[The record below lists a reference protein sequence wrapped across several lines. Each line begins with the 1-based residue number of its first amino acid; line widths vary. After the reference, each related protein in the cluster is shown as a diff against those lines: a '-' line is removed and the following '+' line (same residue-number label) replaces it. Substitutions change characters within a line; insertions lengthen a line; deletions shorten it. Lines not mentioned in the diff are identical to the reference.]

1 MSSPRIVSA
10 VAGLREVAARTA
22 WTQWGA
28 IFTSA
33 GSRRTARAIV
43 DPEALLLGS
52 LALMGHEPRL
62 WRVARLW
69 ARYGARLLSVQRA
82 KNIGRLFPAAVVEQL
97 GEFARLAV
105 TDGGDVRWGSLASDS
120 AEAAQAR
127 RREPQANW
135 LLEGGPALVLR
146 LRLGFGV
153 GIKADVVAHLIGLG
167 GGGATVQQ
175 IAKATQYYGRA
186 VRRAI
191 EELAA
196 SGFIEARSTAPAS
209 YRVDLGKWAELLAI
223 NTDDPPAWR
232 PWVSVY
238 AFVAALD
245 AWASDPAPRSAF
257 VLASEARDL
266 LTAHAPALEPAGV
279 RLPAPGRHRG
289 EGYLEPFGQV
299 LKGLV
304 EFLDLAV

>member
-1 MSSPRIVSA
+1 MSSQRIANA
-10 VAGLREVAARTA
+10 VAGAREAAARA
-22 WTQWGA
+22 VWTQWGA

-33 GSRRTARAIV
+33 GGRRAARAIV

-82 KNIGRLFPAAVVEQL
+82 KNIGRLFPASVGEQL
-97 GEFARLAV
+97 GEFARIAV
-105 TDGGDVRWGSLASDS
+105 ADGGDVRWRSLAGDS
-120 AEAAQAR
+120 PEAER
-127 RREPQANW
+127 VGRREPQANW
-135 LLEGGPALVLR
+135 LLEGGPALMLR

-153 GIKADVVAHLIGLG
+153 GIKADVVAYLVGRA

-209 YRVDLGKWAELLAI
+209 YRADLGKWAELLAI
-223 NTDDPPAWR
+223 GADDPPAWR

-245 AWASDPAPRSAF
+245 AWASGPAPQSAF

-266 LTAHAPALEPAGV
+266 MAEHKRALEPAGV

-289 EGYLEPFGQV
+289 EGYLEPFGQA
-299 LKGLV
+299 LKGLA
-304 EFLDLAV
+304 EFLDSVV

>member
-1 MSSPRIVSA
+1 MSSRRIANA
-10 VAGLREVAARTA
+10 VAGVREAAARAA

-28 IFTSA
+28 IFTPA
-33 GSRRTARAIV
+33 GGQRTARAIV

-82 KNIGRLFPAAVVEQL
+82 KNIGRRFPPSVAKPL

-105 TDGGDVRWGSLASDS
+105 ADGGDVRWRSVATASTEPAS
-120 AEAAQAR
+120 VG
-127 RREPQANW
+127 RREPQASRV
-135 LLEGGPALVLR
+135 LEGGPALMLR

-153 GIKADVVAHLIGLG
+153 GIKADVIAHLVGLA

-175 IAKATQYYGRA
+175 IAEATQYYGRA
-186 VRRAI
+186 VRRAS

-209 YRVDLGKWAELLAI
+209 YRVDLDKWTQLLGIAR
-223 NTDDPPAWR
+223 DDPPAWR
-232 PWVSVY
+232 PWGSVY

-245 AWASDPAPRSAF
+245 AWASGPAPQSAF

-266 LTAHAPALEPAGV
+266 VTQHARGLEPAGV
-279 RLPAPGRHRG
+279 SLTALSRHRG
-289 EGYLEPFGQV
+289 EGYLEPFRRA
-299 LKGLV
+299 LEELS
-304 EFLDLAV
+304 EFLGSAV

>member
-1 MSSPRIVSA
+1 MSSQRIA
-10 VAGLREVAARTA
+10 NAIAGVREAAARAA

-33 GSRRTARAIV
+33 GGRRTAASIV

-52 LALMGHEPRL
+52 LALSGHEPRL

-82 KNIGRLFPAAVVEQL
+82 KNIGRRFPPSVGERLA
-97 GEFARLAV
+97 EFARVAV
-105 TDGGDVRWGSLASDS
+105 ADGGDIRWRSLAGD
-120 AEAAQAR
+120 AQSESTS
-127 RREPQANW
+127 RREPQANRV
-135 LLEGGPALVLR
+135 LEGGSALMLR

-153 GIKADVVAHLIGLG
+153 GIKADVVAHLVGLA
-167 GGGATVQQ
+167 GGGATVLQ
-175 IAKATQYYGRA
+175 IAEATQYYSRA
-186 VRRAI
+186 VRRAA

-196 SGFIEARSTAPAS
+196 AGFIEARSTAPAS
-209 YRVDLGKWAELLAI
+209 YRADLYRWAELLAI
-223 NTDDPPAWR
+223 TADEPPAWR

-245 AWASDPAPRSAF
+245 VWASRPAPQSAF

-266 LTAHAPALEPAGV
+266 AAEHAPALEAAGV
-279 RLPAPGRHRG
+279 RLSALGKHRG
-289 EGYLEPFGQV
+289 EAYVEPFGKA
-299 LKGLV
+299 LKDTA
-304 EFLDLAV
+304 EFFDSAV

>member
-1 MSSPRIVSA
+1 MSSQRIA
-10 VAGLREVAARTA
+10 NAIAGVREAAARAA

-33 GSRRTARAIV
+33 AGRRAAAAIV

-52 LALMGHEPRL
+52 LALSGHEPRL

-82 KNIGRLFPAAVVEQL
+82 KNIGRRFPPSVGEQL
-97 GEFARLAV
+97 AEFARLAV
-105 TDGGDVRWGSLASDS
+105 ADGGDIRWRSLAVDS
-120 AEAAQAR
+120 SEAKLVS
-127 RREPQANW
+127 RREPQAHRV
-135 LLEGGPALVLR
+135 LEGGSALMLR

-153 GIKADVVAHLIGLG
+153 GIKADVVAHLVGLAG
-167 GGGATVQQ
+167 SGATVLQ
-175 IAKATQYYGRA
+175 IAEATQYHSRA

-209 YRVDLGKWAELLAI
+209 YRADLHKWAELLAI
-223 NTDDPPAWR
+223 TAREPPAWR
-232 PWVSVY
+232 SWVGVY

-245 AWASDPAPRSAF
+245 AWASRPAPQSAF
-257 VLASEARDL
+257 VVASEARDL
-266 LTAHAPALEPAGV
+266 AAEHAQALESAGV
-279 RLPAPGRHRG
+279 RVPALSKYRG
-289 EGYLEPFGQV
+289 EAYLEPFGKA
-299 LKGLV
+299 LKGLA
-304 EFLDLAV
+304 EFLESAV

>member
-1 MSSPRIVSA
+1 MSSQQITKAIAA
-10 VAGLREVAARTA
+10 VREAAARAA

-33 GSRRTARAIV
+33 ASPRSARAIV

-52 LALMGHEPRL
+52 LALIGHEPRL

-82 KNIGRLFPAAVVEQL
+82 KNIGKRFPPSVTEQL
-97 GEFARLAV
+97 GEFARIAV
-105 TDGGDVRWGSLASDS
+105 ADGGDLRWRSLTGSAS
-120 AEAAQAR
+120 QAKPPSR
-127 RREPQANW
+127 LEPQANRV
-135 LLEGGPALVLR
+135 LEGGPALMLR

-153 GIKADVVAHLIGLG
+153 GIKADVVSHLVGLG

-175 IAKATQYYGRA
+175 MAAEIHYYGRA

-196 SGFIEARSTAPAS
+196 SGFVEARSTAPAS
-209 YRVDLGKWAELLAI
+209 YRVDLGKWAGLLAI
-223 NTDDPPAWR
+223 PADDPPAWR
-232 PWVSVY
+232 PWAGIYS
-238 AFVAALD
+238 FVAALD
-245 AWASDPAPRSAF
+245 VWWSGPRPQSAF

-266 LTAHAPALEPAGV
+266 VAAHAQALEAAGA
-279 RLPAPGRHRG
+279 RFLAPSMHHG
-289 EGYLEPFGQV
+289 EAYVEPFGRA
-299 LKGLV
+299 LKECAG
-304 EFLDLAV
+304 FLDAVV

>member
-1 MSSPRIVSA
+1 MSSRPIASA
-10 VAGLREVAARTA
+10 IAGVREAAARAA
-22 WTQWGA
+22 WAQWGA
-28 IFTSA
+28 IFTPA
-33 GSRRTARAIV
+33 GGQRAARAIV

-52 LALMGHEPRL
+52 LALVGHEPRL

-82 KNIGRLFPAAVVEQL
+82 KNIQRQFPTSVAGKL

-105 TDGGDVRWGSLASDS
+105 VDGGDVRWRSLAGAST
-120 AEAAQAR
+120 EAASGG
-127 RREPQANW
+127 RREPQARRV
-135 LLEGGPALVLR
+135 LAGGPALMLR

-153 GIKADVVAHLIGLG
+153 GIKADVIAHLVGLA

-175 IAKATQYYGRA
+175 VAEATQYYGRA

-191 EELAA
+191 EELTA

-209 YRVDLGKWAELLAI
+209 YRVDLDKWTRLLGI
-223 NTDDPPAWR
+223 TRDDPPAWR
-232 PWVSVY
+232 PWSSVY

-245 AWASDPAPRSAF
+245 AWASGPAPESAF

-266 LTAHAPALEPAGV
+266 MARHARALEPAGV
-279 RLPAPGRHRG
+279 RAPAPGLTRG
-289 EGYLEPFGQV
+289 EGYLEPFRQT
-299 LKGLV
+299 LEELS
-304 EFLDLAV
+304 EFLGSAV